1 MRVCLFV
8 RVRLCV
14 RARACVHMLIWW
26 SLLWRCLLA
35 VTQQQKA
42 LREKKQQHLT
52 LMDFIH
58 DNNNNNDDE
67 DDDGA
72 VKVQGLTKIQVGYI
86 RCLLMASIVEKVV
99 AWGRAPLVEGAE
111 AAEPVGAAGN

>member
-1 MRVCLFV
+1 MTSFNTLG
-8 RVRLCV
+8 L
-14 RARACVHMLIWW
+14 
-26 SLLWRCLLA
+26 SNNSNPA
-35 VTQQQKA
+35 VSKA
-42 LREKKQQHLT
+42 KFTSTSTKK
-52 LMDFIH
+52 
-58 DNNNNNDDE
+58 DNNNNNNYNNDDE